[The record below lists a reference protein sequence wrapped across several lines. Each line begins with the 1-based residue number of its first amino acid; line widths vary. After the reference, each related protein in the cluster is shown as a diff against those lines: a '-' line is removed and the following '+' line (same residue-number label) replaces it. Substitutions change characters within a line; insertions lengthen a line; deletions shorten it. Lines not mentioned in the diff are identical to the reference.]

1 MKANTYRKSRE
12 EYKIR
17 KFFDTLERYESD
29 THLLPIGERLDKL
42 EELHRVGSLALEV
55 LKGEK
60 TWKVYLR
67 ETRGGIRK
75 YYKHFPRIRRFENM
89 ERVTQELEKFLLE
102 SEEELK
108 LAKETLEDME
118 RIFSKYGARLKKQ
131 KIGQITVPP
140 SLRPVKLSVKD
151 HLTQRE
157 FVKKTILCLS
167 SKDTDAWYEKV
178 IKKFERNMEKTY
190 GRFSLSSSKI
200 PLIDIEHRHVK
211 EERAFAFTQY
221 RIEKK
226 LMTVDYIQLVIY
238 YLKGVRPSNTG
249 YFYAGSRSP
258 RKANIH
264 KAELLI
270 LYHLLKIAEEGKVEE
285 IKISLHARREGH
297 GEGIFP
303 VYEEVKTAAT
313 EIEGTWVIFRT

>member
-1 MKANTYRKSRE
+1 MKTKTYRKSRE
-12 EYKIR
+12 EYKIE
-17 KFFDTLERYESD
+17 KFFDTLERYERD
-29 THLLPIGERLDKL
+29 THLLPIGRRIESLQDL
-42 EELHRVGSLALEV
+42 NRVGNVALEV

-67 ETRGGIRK
+67 ETRMGERK
-75 YYKHFPRIRRFENM
+75 YYKHFPRMRRFENT
-89 ERVTQELEKFLLE
+89 EKVTDKLEKFLLE
-102 SEEELK
+102 AEEELK

-118 RIFSKYGARLKKQ
+118 NIFSKYGARLKKR
-131 KIGQITVPP
+131 KIEQITVPP
-140 SLRPVKLSVKD
+140 SLRQVKLPVKN

-157 FVKKTILCLS
+157 FVKKTILCIS
-167 SKDTDAWYEKV
+167 SKDTDEWYEKV
-178 IKKFERNMEKTY
+178 IKKFEKNMEKTH

-211 EERAFAFTQY
+211 EHKAFAFTQY
-221 RIEKK
+221 RIDKK

-249 YFYAGSRSP
+249 HLYAGSRSP

-264 KAELLI
+264 KAELLL
-270 LYHLLKIAEEGKVEE
+270 LYHLLKIAEENKVKE
-285 IKISLHARREGH
+285 IKISLHTRREGH

-313 EIEGTWVIFRT
+313 EIEGNWGIFRT